1 MPSRIEELLAGR
13 HNDRIDLDFIRDNY
27 GWILER
33 DRYCV
38 LSPDS
43 DGFLCGLFMSFY
55 KNWKIV
61 GFYDDKVSVI
71 HNNHLDKDL
80 VFLDG
85 EIYRKNIKSFGHH
98 MLSLNKNNI
107 PNSWDNFENCI
118 QPNLLRNFDGKHDF
132 RLKYPLATIH
142 MLVTIISYFDRDIH
156 LDADAIPPLFFTD
169 GVFNVLFSYPE
180 NVLNWLKYLRVDED
194 WNPLKNIFENDT
206 FSIYSIMVEMNSF
219 FRERDEI
226 SIPNQRGDRL
236 RLSERNG
243 ESVNIVFQNGSFHID
258 EDAATRAI
266 AFISLLG
273 GLTQWEYISDN
284 WSCWENLSF
293 FKFTKRDFKS
303 AGRTLTNSNFMEM
316 LNQMP
321 LSWAMT
327 SNDNIE
333 YTLEEPSSFDF
344 INEDND

>member
-1 MPSRIEELLAGR
+1 MPSRIEELLRNR
-13 HNDRIDLDFIRDNY
+13 HDDRIDLNMIHDNY

-43 DGFLCGLFMSFY
+43 DGFLCGLFMSKY

-71 HNNHLDKDL
+71 NNKYLNEDL

-107 PNSWDNFENCI
+107 PNSWDNFDNCI
-118 QPNLLRNFDGKHDF
+118 QPNLLRDYDGKHDF

-142 MLVTIISYFDRDIH
+142 MLISVVSYFDRNIT
-156 LDADAIPPLFFTD
+156 LDEEAIPPLFFTD

-206 FSIYSIMVEMNSF
+206 YSVYSIMKEMNMF

-226 SIPNQRGDRL
+226 SISKERGDRL
-236 RLSERNG
+236 RLSDRNG
-243 ESVNIVFQNGSFHID
+243 EPFNLECDNESYNIN
-258 EDAATRAI
+258 EDAASRAI
-266 AFISLLG
+266 AFISLMG
-273 GLTQWEYISDN
+273 MLTQWEYSENN
-284 WSCWENLSF
+284 WQCWTNLSY
-293 FKFTKRDFKS
+293 FKFTKKDFKS
-303 AGRTLTNSNFMEM
+303 DGLTLTNKNFQDMIEKH
-316 LNQMP
+316 P

-333 YTLEEPSSFDF
+333 YTLEEPSSFEF
-344 INEDND
+344 INRENR